1 MSFFALSMPVRDFM
15 NTDQRLYSS
24 DHLKNIKPLVESKF
38 WVMGGASLEEP
49 IKEGET
55 PKMNGSVMIAQADTK
70 DEVLEKIR
78 NDIYYTSGVW
88 DESKVSKAS
97 LVQVIELAEL
107 RRVGGLEGSSFQ
119 QD

>member
-1 MSFFALSMPVRDFM
+1 MEGKQEWLIILPDHQGKLSERLRVRP
-15 NTDQRLYSS
+15 

-88 DESKVSKAS
+88 DESKIQIFPFKSAIRTP
-97 LVQVIELAEL
+97 L
-107 RRVGGLEGSSFQ
+107 
-119 QD
+119 